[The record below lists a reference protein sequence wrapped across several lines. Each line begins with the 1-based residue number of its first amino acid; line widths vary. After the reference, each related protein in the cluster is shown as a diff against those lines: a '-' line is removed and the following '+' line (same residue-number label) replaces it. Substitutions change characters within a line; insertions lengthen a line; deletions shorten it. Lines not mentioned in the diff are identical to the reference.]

1 MGGTI
6 TPNHGTIRPSPDTG
20 SYFSGTRR
28 LFVGI
33 IESPRTGHNFL
44 ASTSRDLR
52 FLPLERARRGLSNDP
67 QVCVDIHSPSRV
79 MISLKR
85 MVRWPFGT
93 MEIKHGTMGGTIG
106 TIVPQ

>member
-1 MGGTI
+1 M
-6 TPNHGTIRPSPDTG
+6 
-20 SYFSGTRR
+20 
-28 LFVGI
+28 
-33 IESPRTGHNFL
+33 
-44 ASTSRDLR
+44 
-52 FLPLERARRGLSNDP
+52 ERARRGLSNDP

-106 TIVPQ
+106 TIVPQKKHVRSQLCPHGAVFDDLGAD